1 MGEAVDGADA
11 VQQAEALRPDLV
23 LMDINMPNMDGVE
36 ATRQIKQRF
45 PETAIVAL
53 SFHEDEALAKAMRD
67 AGAAAYVTKHAPAEE
82 LIAAIRH
89 AGSSAT
95 GAE

>member
-23 LMDINMPNMDGVE
+23 LMPNMDGVE